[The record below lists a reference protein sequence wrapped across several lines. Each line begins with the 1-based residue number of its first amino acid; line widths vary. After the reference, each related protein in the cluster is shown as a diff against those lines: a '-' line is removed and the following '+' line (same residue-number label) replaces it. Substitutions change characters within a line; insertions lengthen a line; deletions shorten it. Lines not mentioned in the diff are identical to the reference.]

1 LILIIVIISGLLWG
15 SFLSVVK
22 NRLDDLG
29 SIFFG
34 RSHCP
39 KCRHVLGVFDLIP
52 IVSFLCLRG
61 RCRFC
66 HAKISLEYP
75 FTEIISALLIL
86 LVYLKFGISF
96 RSAILYLSLSALLVA
111 SLLDIDSSEV
121 EVSVLLVGM
130 LLALIWYFWGGLS
143 FSQLTNLLWAILIT
157 GGIPFFL
164 YLVSQEKWMGL
175 GDTFFAVWIGIL
187 SGYPNA
193 FAAIFLAFL
202 FGAIFGI
209 IKKVISGKSQERI
222 PFGPFLAAAGV
233 TGLFAGAQIVSFYLK
248 LFGL

>member
-1 LILIIVIISGLLWG
+1 LIVLVFGLAWG

-22 NRLDDLG
+22 NRLDDFASVFL
-29 SIFFG
+29 G

-39 KCRHVLGVFDLIP
+39 KCRHILGAFDLIP
-52 IVSFLCLRG
+52 ILSFIFLGG

-75 FTEIISALLIL
+75 LTEIISAVLIF

-111 SLLDIDSSEV
+111 SLLDIDSGEV
-121 EVSVLLVGM
+121 EVSVLLVGIF
-130 LLALIWYFWGGLS
+130 LALIWYFSGG
-143 FSQLTNLLWAILIT
+143 FSLGRLGSLLWAILIT

-187 SGYPNA
+187 SGYPAA
-193 FAAIFLAFL
+193 FASIFLAFL

-209 IKKVISGKSQERI
+209 IKKAISGKSQEKI
-222 PFGPFLAAAGV
+222 PFGPFLAVAGV
-233 TGLFAGAQIVSFYLK
+233 IGLFAGTQVINFYIK
-248 LFGL
+248 LFGF